1 MTPKEQLN
9 RAFDLVVATTGLR
22 PPQAEALAALRDVL
36 LRLPKPL
43 CECDPD
49 TVRDFLSLPAGHP
62 RYTFELAT
70 GLGKTRL
77 AGAMIAMLWLARQAD
92 KFLILAPRRAV
103 LRRLENALDPRFR
116 EYLFVNPSFIPE
128 PRVIRSDEVERVGVA
143 DAGTALFEGGPQIL
157 LLSHQ
162 LVATSERFRSKGEFA
177 DLSPQEALRAAR
189 DLVVI
194 SDEAHHVGCIDGRAE
209 SRWRDAIND
218 LSPKLEIGLTATPRS
233 GDSGVLYRYPL
244 PRALADGRY
253 TKAVQLLVRTY
264 RELSHVTAE
273 QEAEPT
279 LTDID
284 RSAIDFGLQ
293 RLKAKEQSIASCEG
307 PTPFPRVKPVLV
319 IFAANTTHAENV
331 CRWLLSSERL
341 SDEELLRTDSRTA
354 KTEEA
359 VERLLGI
366 DAFDNPVKV
375 VVNVQELVEGWD
387 VSNVYVVLPLRA
399 MATFAQ
405 AVQAM
410 GRGLRL
416 PAGRR
421 TGNTEVDTL
430 DVVLFGR
437 DDAAKILAKETEW
450 AGATGESGGSVV
462 RVVPYD
468 AADSKT
474 AQLAVASTRPD
485 LTTEYRVLQMQY
497 KEPSLSVEPAALARL
512 TRAIVH
518 SRRLLEAG
526 EAMGSVGATFVRLP
540 RERFAKATANR
551 VVRQLSHVLSD
562 EQHLSAI
569 QQIVERWLDSV
580 GVGDPVPY
588 DPAEAASELS
598 RILLKDVEAS
608 RAAYIATGST
618 GSIKCDDYQMDVE
631 IPADTDVDRLTLDDV
646 REYSPAE
653 GFARWLPYKGWRKG
667 RYNVTSFDSNPEA
680 KAAWLLDR
688 DPAVSWWLRNQPRRL
703 VVPTP
708 IGNYHPDFVVC
719 YDGEADQ
726 RRRVYLIE
734 VKADEQWEPQEGDA
748 RRKAA
753 ACREWCRQQ
762 SVCQEQVTWDHVT
775 CLESSVLSSNGWPE
789 LLARSM
795 AVSSEY

>member
-36 LRLPKPL
+36 LRLPRPL
-43 CECDPD
+43 CECDPE
-49 TVRDFLSLPAGHP
+49 TVRDYLSVSTGHA

-92 KFLILAPRRAV
+92 TFLMLAPRQAV

-128 PRVIRSDEVERVGVA
+128 PRVTRSDEVERVGVV
-143 DAGTALFEGGPQIL
+143 DASTALFEGGPRIL

-162 LVATSERFRSKGEFA
+162 LVATSDRFRNKGEFA
-177 DLSPQEALRAAR
+177 DLSPQEALRATR

-209 SRWRDAIND
+209 SKWRDAINA
-218 LSPKLEIGLTATPRS
+218 LLPKLEVGLTATPRV

-244 PRALADGRY
+244 PRALAEGRY

-264 RELSHVTAE
+264 RELAHVTAE

-284 RSAIDFGLQ
+284 RAAIDFGLQ
-293 RLKAKEQSIASCEG
+293 RLRAKEQAVSLCHA
-307 PTPFPRVKPVLV
+307 PPPFPKVKPVLV

-331 CRWLLSSERL
+331 CRWLLGSERVT
-341 SDEELLRTDSRTA
+341 EQELLRTDSRTA

-366 DAFDNPVKV
+366 DSFTNPVKV

-421 TGNTEVDTL
+421 TGNTDVDTL

-437 DDAAKILAKETEW
+437 DDAARILAKETEW
-450 AGATGESGGSVV
+450 AGTMGGGAGAVV

-468 AADSKT
+468 AADTKSV
-474 AQLAVASTRPD
+474 AVSVASLQPA
-485 LTTEYRVLQMQY
+485 LTTEYRVLELQY
-497 KEPSLSVEPAALARL
+497 SEPSLSVEPAALSRL

-518 SRRLLEAG
+518 SRRLLDAG
-526 EAMGSVGATFVRLP
+526 EAIGNVGATFVRLP
-540 RERFAKATANR
+540 RDRFARATASR
-551 VVRQLSHVLSD
+551 VIRHLSHVLSD
-562 EQHLSAI
+562 EHHLSTVE
-569 QQIVERWLDSV
+569 QIIRRWLDSV
-580 GVGDPVPY
+580 GAGDPVPY

-598 RILLKDVEAS
+598 RILLKDVEGS
-608 RAAYIATGST
+608 RAAYSPTGST
-618 GSIKCDDYQMDVE
+618 GVLKCEDYQMNVE
-631 IPADTDVDRLTLDDV
+631 VPAESPVERLTVEDV
-646 REYSPAE
+646 RDYSPADE
-653 GFARWLPYKGWRKG
+653 FDRWKPYKGWRKG
-667 RYNVTSFDSNPEA
+667 RYNIASFDSAPEA
-680 KAAWLLDR
+680 KTAWLLDR
-688 DPAVSWWLRNQPRRL
+688 APEVRWWLRNQPRRL
-703 VVPTP
+703 VIPTP
-708 IGNYHPDFVVC
+708 ISNYHPDFVVC
-719 YDGEADQ
+719 YDGDGTRGQ
-726 RRRVYLIE
+726 LVYLVE
-734 VKADEQWEPQEGDA
+734 VKGDEQWEPADGEA
-748 RRKAA
+748 RRKSA
-753 ACREWCRQQ
+753 ACREWCRVQ
-762 SVCQEQVTWDHVT
+762 SGFGTGVRWEHIT
-775 CLESSVLSSNGWPE
+775 CLESSVLASNGWSE
-789 LLARSM
+789 LLARSV
-795 AVSSEY
+795 AVSAE